1 MVIELFIIGQPGLNS
16 QKIQD
21 PEHQNYREVKR
32 LDIGTFII
40 NSKKNLVTRNK
51 RGHDASIP
59 EIVHTGQ
66 YFLKH
71 FYSKLQRVAFFIFLV
86 VTLS

>member
-1 MVIELFIIGQPGLNS
+1 MVIELFITGHPGLNS

-21 PEHQNYREVKR
+21 PEHEKYRKVKR
-32 LDIGTFII
+32 LYISTFII
-40 NSKKNLVTRNK
+40 NSKKNLVITNK
-51 RGHDASIP
+51 RGHDASIL
-59 EIVHTGQ
+59 EIAHTVK

-71 FYSKLQRVAFFIFLV
+71 FYSKLQKVSFFILFV